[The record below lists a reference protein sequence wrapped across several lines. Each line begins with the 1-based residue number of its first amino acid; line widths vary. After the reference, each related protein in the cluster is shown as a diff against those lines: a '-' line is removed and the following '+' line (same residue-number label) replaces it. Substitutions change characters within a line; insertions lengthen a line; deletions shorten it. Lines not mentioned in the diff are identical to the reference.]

1 VLYSSAGYWKTMGSR
16 VCVWSH
22 RESSAFWGAGAWND
36 QLYKTSREKSKKH
49 DDPEKK
55 NKMTSAVHS
64 RGNIS
69 TSASQI
75 SSSSPSAFC
84 FSDIFCSYLIFSFFL
99 VAV

>member
-1 VLYSSAGYWKTMGSR
+1 
-16 VCVWSH
+16 
-22 RESSAFWGAGAWND
+22 
-36 QLYKTSREKSKKH
+36 
-49 DDPEKK
+49 
-55 NKMTSAVHS
+55 MTSAVHS